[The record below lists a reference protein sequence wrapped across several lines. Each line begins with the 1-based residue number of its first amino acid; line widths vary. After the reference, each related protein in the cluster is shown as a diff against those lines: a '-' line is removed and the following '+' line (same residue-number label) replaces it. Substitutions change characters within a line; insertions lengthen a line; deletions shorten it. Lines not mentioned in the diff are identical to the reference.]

1 MDRIVVAAKPGTE
14 HPWIADATAQL
25 AKQTGAAVDVV
36 SVDGVELEAL
46 SLMPRSEFAV
56 MARQAVDRMVARLQQ
71 DGVRATG
78 EVRPGQVVR
87 GILLFAEE
95 QDADMIVCGASSRG
109 PIASRVLGNVP
120 LELIQRAR
128 RPIMVITAPPK

>member
-14 HPWIADATAQL
+14 HPWIADAAAQL

-36 SVDGVELEAL
+36 SVDEVELEAL
-46 SLMPRSEFAV
+46 SPLPRSELAA
-56 MARQAVDRMVARLQQ
+56 MARRAVDAMVARLQQ
-71 DGVRATG
+71 DGVAATG

-95 QDADMIVCGASSRG
+95 RDADMILCGASHRG
-109 PIASRVLGNVP
+109 SIASRVLGNVP

-128 RPIMVITAPPK
+128 RPVTVITAPPK

>member
-14 HPWIADATAQL
+14 QPWIADATAQL
-25 AKQTGAAVDVV
+25 AKQTGATVDVV

-46 SLMPRSEFAV
+46 SPVPRSEFAA
-56 MARQAVDRMVARLQQ
+56 MARQAVDAMVGRMEQ
-71 DGVRATG
+71 DGVHANG

-95 QDADMIVCGASSRG
+95 RDADMIVSGASSRG

-128 RPIMVITAPPK
+128 RPVMVITAPPN